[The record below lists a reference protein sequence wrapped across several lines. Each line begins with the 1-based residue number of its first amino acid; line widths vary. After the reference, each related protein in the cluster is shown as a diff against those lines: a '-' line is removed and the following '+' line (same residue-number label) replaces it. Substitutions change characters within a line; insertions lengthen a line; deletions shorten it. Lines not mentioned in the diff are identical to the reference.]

1 MELRI
6 SFSIDGYNIEEII
19 NTSYDIVSNE
29 IINSSY
35 QVYIFEQN
43 YSLFG
48 SEAVIFLKDLVN
60 KNILTVA

>member
-1 MELRI
+1 MDLRI
-6 SFSIDGYNIEEII
+6 SFSIDGYNIEELI
-19 NTSYDIVSNE
+19 NTSYDLISYE
-29 IINSSY
+29 IINSTY

>member
-6 SFSIDGYNIEEII
+6 SFSIDGYNIEELI

-29 IINSSY
+29 IINKTY

-48 SEAVIFLKDLVN
+48 SEAVIFLKDLAD

>member
-1 MELRI
+1 MDLRI
-6 SFSIDGYNIEEII
+6 SFSIDGYNITEII
-19 NTSYDIVSNE
+19 NTTYDIVSTE
-29 IINSSY
+29 IINSTY

-48 SEAVIFLKDLVN
+48 TEAVLFLKNLAD

>member
-6 SFSIDGYNIEEII
+6 SFSIDGYNIEELI

-29 IINSSY
+29 IINSTY
-35 QVYIFEQN
+35 QVYIFESDM
-43 YSLFG
+43 SLSG
-48 SEAVIFLKDLVN
+48 TEAVFFLKDLAD